1 MKYTDLNA
9 KDDFLRYPTNKL
21 IGVVATPEELQATI
35 TELNKAGF
43 EENEIDVLCG
53 KEGADRLDVSG
64 KYHGLL
70 ARLYRYVGRLG
81 DIESKNL
88 QEYEQELLNGDYVLA
103 IQVPDEDKR
112 MQVLNV
118 IKSHGGHA
126 VTFYGRWTVEGLAS

>member
-1 MKYTDLNA
+1 MKYTDLNT

-21 IGVVATPEELQATI
+21 IGVVTTPEELQATI
-35 TELNKAGF
+35 AELNEAGF
-43 EENEIDVLCG
+43 GKNEIDVLCG

-64 KYHGLL
+64 EHHGLL
-70 ARLYRYVGRLG
+70 ARLYRFIGKLG

-88 QEYEQELLNGDYVLA
+88 QEYQQELLRGHFVLA
-103 IQVPDEDKR
+103 IQAADEDKR
-112 MQVLNV
+112 TQALNI